1 MTKSS
6 KISVIIPVYN
16 TERYLPRCLDS
27 VLSNTYDNL
36 EVICINDGSTDNSI
50 NILDNYKVSDE
61 RVVVI
66 NQKNSGVSA
75 ARNAGIN
82 VATGEYIAFIDSD
95 DWVHPQYFEILLF
108 AMSCNDSDVAACQ
121 YSQVSEE
128 SGDLIKLLTYKKEDI
143 FCTTV
148 AEAIRDN
155 YIKRAVWG
163 RLYKR
168 ALVSGKFETGLT
180 WGEDAVFNYCTLATN
195 TLTAPF
201 SRTKL
206 PLYFYF
212 SRETSI
218 TNTVSSKR
226 YSKEVQ
232 TVLLEQAA
240 KELLIFRYREAFS
253 ANPICVDELIKRC
266 RAYIAKAGI
275 LPFKKRALYSLLFAC
290 PPLYRLFRIVNDP
303 TMLQWEKQA
312 RSEC

>member
-75 ARNAGIN
+75 ASNAGIN

-148 AEAIRDN
+148 AEAIHDN
-155 YIKRAVWG
+155 YIK
-163 RLYKR
+163 
-168 ALVSGKFETGLT
+168 
-180 WGEDAVFNYCTLATN
+180 
-195 TLTAPF
+195 
-201 SRTKL
+201 
-206 PLYFYF
+206 
-212 SRETSI
+212 
-218 TNTVSSKR
+218 
-226 YSKEVQ
+226 
-232 TVLLEQAA
+232 
-240 KELLIFRYREAFS
+240 
-253 ANPICVDELIKRC
+253 
-266 RAYIAKAGI
+266 
-275 LPFKKRALYSLLFAC
+275 
-290 PPLYRLFRIVNDP
+290 
-303 TMLQWEKQA
+303 
-312 RSEC
+312 